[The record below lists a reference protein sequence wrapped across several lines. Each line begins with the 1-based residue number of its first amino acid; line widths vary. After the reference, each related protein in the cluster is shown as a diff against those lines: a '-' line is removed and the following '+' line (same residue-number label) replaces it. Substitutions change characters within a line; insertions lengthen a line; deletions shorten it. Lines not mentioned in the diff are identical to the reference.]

1 MATKLLDPR
10 VSLFGSAEEEA
21 AYNNWL
27 SAKLDKRAADPQP
40 SGIPHDC
47 VGANLAALLEQ
58 LKKQKAA

>member
-27 SAKLDKRAADPQP
+27 SVKLDKRAADPQP
-40 SGIPHDC
+40 GIPHDR

-58 LKKQKAA
+58 LKKRKAA